1 MNTVETPSA
10 TAAAGEDRRYAAIPE
25 AECLDLLGRARLGRI
40 CFRTYTLVAVRPVNF
55 VLDGSD
61 LVFRTAV
68 GSKLMTAVSG
78 ARVTFEVDDF
88 DPETGTG
95 WSVIAVGIAGLVR
108 DPQQA
113 ARVDKVLHSWMP
125 GDL

>member
-10 TAAAGEDRRYAAIPE
+10 TAAADEDRRYAAIPE

-61 LVFRTAV
+61 ASLV
-68 GSKLMTAVSG
+68 
-78 ARVTFEVDDF
+78 ARAIV
-88 DPETGTG
+88 
-95 WSVIAVGIAGLVR
+95 AGLSTA
-108 DPQQA
+108 Q
-113 ARVDKVLHSWMP
+113 
-125 GDL
+125 